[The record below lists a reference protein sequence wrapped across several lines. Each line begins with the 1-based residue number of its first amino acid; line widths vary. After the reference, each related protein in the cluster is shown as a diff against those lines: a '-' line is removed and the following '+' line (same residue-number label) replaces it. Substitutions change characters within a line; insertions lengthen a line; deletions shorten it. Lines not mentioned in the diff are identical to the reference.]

1 MNPEDA
7 ATIVENVNSFVIVP
21 LLALAIVFTFYRLTQ
36 GPYLSDRVV
45 AVDKLSGVAVAMMAA
60 YAVAT
65 DQVVFLDIA
74 LVVALITFLGTIG
87 FAYYIDKRR

>member
-7 ATIVENVNSFVIVP
+7 AAIVENLNSFVIVP

-36 GPYLSDRVV
+36 GPYLSDRVI

-65 DQVVFLDIA
+65 GEMVFLDIA